1 VSWLYRPS
9 SQVLPSIPG
18 VDLAPLFREPLRSLL
33 RVMNARWDEQK
44 RYLAEDLKRVHF
56 VEKPTTKFWGPTSA
70 EIHDEMFSIDR
81 VHPNEKGYTKWGEYL
96 AESLSSAFRPET
108 KKSDI
113 IDG

>member
-1 VSWLYRPS
+1 
-9 SQVLPSIPG
+9 
-18 VDLAPLFREPLRSLL
+18 LAPLFREPLRSLL

-56 VEKPTTKFWGPTSA
+56 VEKPTTKFWAPTSA
-70 EIHDEMFSIDR
+70 EIHDQMFSIDR